1 MSTITVPLAPRL
13 TRLGRGR
20 GRDAVATDAASEQ
33 ASDASMTALQG
44 DESEALVEQAAQSV
58 RKAAGLV
65 AVSLL
70 VAVVVGGAAVALSK
84 SWKSSKA
91 PKS

>member
-13 TRLGRGR
+13 ARLGRGR
-20 GRDAVATDAASEQ
+20 DRDAVAAGAAPEQ
-33 ASDASMTALQG
+33 VSGASVAAPQG

-58 RKAAGLV
+58 RKAAGL
-65 AVSLL
+65 AAISLL
-70 VAVVVGGAAVALSK
+70 VAVVVGGAVIALSK
-84 SWKSSKA
+84 SWKSSKS